1 MITGTHLLHDL
12 LGVLLIPPIITFVW
26 LFMSGGLAS
35 SLGTSGSDA
44 VRGWTKSGFWILLS
58 LLYAVGVAFL
68 VYKYFIRGG

>member
-1 MITGTHLLHDL
+1 
-12 LGVLLIPPIITFVW
+12 
-26 LFMSGGLAS
+26 MSGGLAG
-35 SLGTSGSDA
+35 SLGTSDSDA

>member
-1 MITGTHLLHDL
+1 MTGTHLLHDL

-26 LFMSGGLAS
+26 LFMSGGLAG
-35 SLGTSGSDA
+35 SLGTSDSDA